1 VKVCSLYGQGFY
13 YIPGTETCI
22 KFGGFLRTEWDFNS
36 APSFVTFFNGA
47 NAQFSRGG
55 DQVSWRARAVLSG
68 DIREQTSY
76 GTLRAYFAAGWQN
89 SVNDNPTLSNPGTS
103 VPATGGAAGL
113 GNNSNVY
120 LLRAFM
126 QWGGLTFGRTASFYD
141 FFSTSK
147 YTHQT
152 NFLWQ
157 EMGGDGIYMWG
168 YTQQLGNGMAAN
180 LSVED
185 NTQFAHPIVDLGAA
199 ATGLGQVAAGGPA
212 LAAVAAPNNDPF
224 NNAGF
229 LIPDIVGSLRID
241 QVWGGAQIAAV
252 LHDNRVRYYQPPGTF
267 AGTVPGVINGAAYPK
282 DKWGFAISE
291 GLELNLANVGW
302 AKGDTFAVQSQYCVG
317 AVERCINNSGS
328 RQSDLGWSLVNAGN
342 RIGLGWVDDGFEA
355 NTAATG
361 ATGIQLSTAWNV
373 VAAVQHYWVPDVR
386 TSLYGAYANYRANS
400 TVVDTRVCAPTHL
413 AQPGVSAT
421 GCLDWAAWQIGSRT
435 IWNPT
440 RNLDIGVDVVY
451 SDLTKS
457 AFSGGTTTFAPTGA
471 ATNKFTVG
479 STNVV
484 SAIVR
489 AQYNFYP

>member
-13 YIPGTETCI
+13 YIPGTQTCI

-55 DQVSWRARAVLSG
+55 DQVTWRARAVLTG
-68 DIREQTSY
+68 DIREQTNY

-89 SVNDNPTLSNPGTS
+89 SINDNPTLSNPGTS
-103 VPATGGAAGL
+103 VAAAGGAAAPGL
-113 GNNSNVY
+113 GGNANSNLY
-120 LLRAFM
+120 LLRAFI

-168 YTQQLGNGMAAN
+168 WTQQLGNGMAAN
-180 LSVED
+180 ISVED
-185 NTQFAHPIVDLGAA
+185 NTQFAHPVRDLQQAGPAGTIGGAFGP
-199 ATGLGQVAAGGPA
+199 TFFPILAAGGPT
-212 LAAVAAPNNDPF
+212 NGTF

-229 LIPDIVGSLRID
+229 LVPDIVGSIRLD
-241 QVWGGAQIAAV
+241 QAWGGAQIAGV
-252 LHDNRVRYYQPPGTF
+252 LHDNRVRYYQASTL
-267 AGTVPGVINGAAYPK
+267 GVTAGAAYPK
-282 DKWGFAISE
+282 DKWGYAVSG
-291 GLELNLANVGW
+291 GLQLNLPT
-302 AKGDTFAVQSQYCVG
+302 AKGDTFDVQSQYCVG

-328 RQSDLGWSLVNAGN
+328 RQSDLGWGLVNAGN
-342 RIGLGWVDDGFEA
+342 RIGLGWVDDGFES
-355 NTAATG
+355 NAAG
-361 ATGIQLSTAWNV
+361 AVATGIQLTTAWNV
-373 VAAVQHYWVPDVR
+373 VAAVQHYWVPDLR
-386 TSLYGAYANYRANS
+386 TSLYGAYASYKANS
-400 TVVDTRVCAPTHL
+400 SAVDTLVCAPAHG
-413 AQPGVSAT
+413 ANPAISAT
-421 GCLDWAAWQIGSRT
+421 GCADWAAWQIGSRT

-457 AFSGGTTTFAPTGA
+457 AFDGAKVTFAPAGA
-471 ATNKFTVG
+471 AANTFTVG
-479 STNVV
+479 STHVV
-484 SAIVR
+484 SAIARV
-489 AQYNFYP
+489 QYNFYP

>member
-1 VKVCSLYGQGFY
+1 MKVCSLYGQGFY

-55 DQVSWRARAVLSG
+55 DQATWRARAVLTG
-68 DIREQTSY
+68 DIREQTNY
-76 GTLRAYFAAGWQN
+76 GTLRAYFAGGWQN

-103 VPATGGAAGL
+103 VASGGGAAGL

-120 LLRAFM
+120 LLRAFI

-168 YTQQLGNGMAAN
+168 YTQQLGNGTAAN
-180 LSVED
+180 VSVED
-185 NTQFAHPIVDLGAA
+185 NTQFAHPVRDLQQAGPAGTV
-199 ATGLGQVAAGGPA
+199 ATPSQFGPTFFPILAAGGPT
-212 LAAVAAPNNDPF
+212 NGTF

-229 LIPDIVGSLRID
+229 LVPDIVGSLRVD

-252 LHDNRVRYYQPPGTF
+252 LHDNRVRYYQASTL
-267 AGTVPGVINGAAYPK
+267 GVAAGAAYPK
-282 DKWGFAISE
+282 DKWGYAVSGGVEF
-291 GLELNLANVGW
+291 NLVNMGW

-342 RIGLGWVDDGFEA
+342 RLGLGWVDDGFESNTGA
-355 NTAATG
+355 NR
-361 ATGIQLSTAWNV
+361 ATGIQLTTAWNV

-386 TSLYGAYANYRANS
+386 TSLYGAYTQYKANS
-400 TVVDTRVCAPTHL
+400 TAVDTLVCHDGVAGHL
-413 AQPGVSAT
+413 QLGS
-421 GCLDWAAWQIGSRT
+421 GCADWAAWQIGSRT

-451 SDLTKS
+451 SDLSKS
-457 AFSGGTTTFAPTGA
+457 AFDGAKVTFAPAGA
-471 ATNKFTVG
+471 APNTFTVG
-479 STNVV
+479 STHVLSGIARV
-484 SAIVR
+484 
-489 AQYNFYP
+489 QYNFYP

>member
-1 VKVCSLYGQGFY
+1 VKICSLYGQGFY

-55 DQVSWRARAVLSG
+55 DQATWRARAVLSG

-89 SVNDNPTLSNPGTS
+89 SINDNPTLSNPGTS
-103 VPATGGAAGL
+103 VASAGGAAGL

-180 LSVED
+180 VSLED
-185 NTQFAHPIVDLGAA
+185 NTQFAHPVRDLQQAGPAGTIGGAFGP
-199 ATGLGQVAAGGPA
+199 TFFPILTAGGPT
-212 LAAVAAPNNDPF
+212 NGTF

-229 LIPDIVGSLRID
+229 LVPDIVGSLRVD

-252 LHDNRVRYYQPPGTF
+252 LHDNRVRYYQFST
-267 AGTVPGVINGAAYPK
+267 PGVTAGAAYPK
-282 DKWGFAISE
+282 DKWGYAVSG
-291 GLELNLANVGW
+291 GLEFNLANVGW

-317 AVERCINNSGS
+317 DVERCINNSGS

-342 RIGLGWVDDGFEA
+342 RLGLGWVDDGFDS
-355 NTAATG
+355 NTGATG
-361 ATGIQLSTAWNV
+361 ATGIQLTTAWNV
-373 VAAVQHYWVPDVR
+373 VAAIQHYWVPDVR
-386 TSLYGAYANYRANS
+386 TSLYGAYANYKANS
-400 TVVDTRVCAPTHL
+400 TAVNTLVCAPLHA
-413 AQPGVSAT
+413 AQPGVSAS
-421 GCLDWAAWQIGSRT
+421 GCADWAAWQIGSRT

-451 SDLTKS
+451 SDLSKS
-457 AFSGGTTTFAPTGA
+457 AFNNASVTFAPAGA
-471 ATNKFTVG
+471 AANTFTVG
-479 STNVV
+479 STHVW
-484 SAIVR
+484 SGIVR

>member
-1 VKVCSLYGQGFY
+1 VKICSLYGQGFY

-55 DQVSWRARAVLSG
+55 DQATWRARAVLSG
-68 DIREQTSY
+68 DIREQTGY

-103 VPATGGAAGL
+103 VAAAGGAAGL

-120 LLRAFM
+120 LLRAFI

-180 LSVED
+180 VSVED
-185 NTQFAHPIVDLGAA
+185 NTQFAHPVRDLQQVGPAGTIGGAFGS
-199 ATGLGQVAAGGPA
+199 TFFPILAAGGPT
-212 LAAVAAPNNDPF
+212 NGTF

-229 LIPDIVGSLRID
+229 LVPDIVASLRMD
-241 QVWGGAQIAAV
+241 QAWGGAQIAAV
-252 LHDNRVRYYQPPGTF
+252 LHDNRTRYYQASTPGTT
-267 AGTVPGVINGAAYPK
+267 AGAAYAK
-282 DKWGFAISE
+282 DKWGYAVMG
-291 GLELNLANVGW
+291 GLEFNLANVGW
-302 AKGDTFAVQSQYCVG
+302 AKGDSLAVQSQYCVG

-328 RQSDLGWSLVNAGN
+328 RQADLGWSLVNAGN
-342 RIGLGWVDDGFEA
+342 RIGLGWVDDGFES
-355 NTAATG
+355 NVGATG
-361 ATGIQLSTAWNV
+361 ATGIQLSTAWDI
-373 VAAVQHYWVPDVR
+373 VAAIQHYWVPDIR
-386 TSLYGAYANYRANS
+386 TSLYGAYATWKANS
-400 TVVDTRVCAPTHL
+400 TAVNTLVCRPN
-413 AQPGVSAT
+413 GFGN
-421 GCLDWAAWQIGSRT
+421 GCADWAAWQIGSRT

-457 AFSGGTTTFAPTGA
+457 AFNGATVTFAPAGA
-471 ATNKFTVG
+471 AANTFTVG
-479 STNVV
+479 STHVW
-484 SAIVR
+484 SGILR

>member
-36 APSFVTFFNGA
+36 APSFVTLFNGA

-55 DQVSWRARAVLSG
+55 DQASWRARAVLSG

-103 VPATGGAAGL
+103 VASGGGAAGL

-157 EMGGDGIYMWG
+157 ELGGDGVYMWG

-180 LSVED
+180 VSLED
-185 NTQFAHPIVDLGAA
+185 NTQFAHPVRDLQQAGPAGTIGGAFGS
-199 ATGLGQVAAGGPA
+199 TFFPILAAGGPT
-212 LAAVAAPNNDPF
+212 NGTF

-229 LIPDIVGSLRID
+229 LVPDIVGSLRVD
-241 QVWGGAQIAAV
+241 QVWGGAQIALA
-252 LHDNRVRYYQPPGTF
+252 LHDNRTRYYQASTPGAT
-267 AGTVPGVINGAAYPK
+267 AGAAYAK
-282 DKWGFAISE
+282 DKWGYAVSG
-291 GLELNLANVGW
+291 GLEFNLANVGW

-317 AVERCINNSGS
+317 DVERCINNSGS

-342 RIGLGWVDDGFEA
+342 RLGLGWIDDGFES
-355 NTAATG
+355 NTGATG
-361 ATGIQLSTAWNV
+361 ATGIQLTTAWNV
-373 VAAVQHYWVPDVR
+373 VAAIQHYWVPDVR
-386 TSLYGAYANYRANS
+386 TSLYGAYANYKANS
-400 TVVDTRVCAPTHL
+400 TAVDTLVCAPLHA
-413 AQPGVSAT
+413 AQRGVSAS
-421 GCLDWAAWQIGSRT
+421 GCADWAAWQIGSRT

-457 AFSGGTTTFAPTGA
+457 AFNGAAVAFAPAGA
-471 ATNKFTVG
+471 ATNTFTVG
-479 STNVV
+479 STHVW
-484 SAIVR
+484 SGIVR